1 MIGNLQDQIYQL
13 ENKQAKIA
21 KLCTNIRQDVEG
33 EKCFKT
39 FFKVLGLWDRC
50 QVSVKLGTKHVI

>member
-13 ENKQAKIA
+13 ENKQVKIA
-21 KLCTNIRQDVEG
+21 KLCTNIRQDAEG

-39 FFKVLGLWDRC
+39 FFKVLGPWDRG